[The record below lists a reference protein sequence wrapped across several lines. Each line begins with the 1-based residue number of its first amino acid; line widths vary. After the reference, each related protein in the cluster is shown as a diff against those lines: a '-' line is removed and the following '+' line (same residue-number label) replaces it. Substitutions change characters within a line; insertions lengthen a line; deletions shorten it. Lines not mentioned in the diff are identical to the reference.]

1 MYLEEAALGTYGLTI
16 PLSGIPLHKQR
27 ETIEE
32 LADLGYT
39 DVWSAESGGS
49 DAFTPLA
56 LASTWG
62 PTLRL
67 GTAIVPA
74 FTRGAPTIAQSAAA
88 LADAAPGR
96 FLLGIGTS
104 SDVIVQRWNGIP
116 FVKPYERVRDVVRF
130 LRVALTGQKITE
142 TYETFDCNGFR
153 LLLVP
158 EVQPKLLIAALR
170 PGMLKLAGREAD
182 GAIINWLGADDVSK
196 VVPYVHQGGPD
207 KEIVARIFVCPT
219 PDASLARIVA
229 RTAIAGYMTVPV
241 YRAFHE
247 WLGRSELLGPMW
259 KFWAEGDRKSATAS
273 VPEEVTD
280 ALVIH
285 GTPEAIR
292 AHIQRYFDNGV
303 TTAAIAMLP
312 VPGESPADALA
323 HVRELA
329 PKA

>member
-1 MYLEEAALGTYGLTI
+1 VGTYGLTI
-16 PLSGIPLHKQR
+16 PLSGVPLHKQR

-39 DVWSAESGGS
+39 DVWSAEVAGS

-67 GTAIVPA
+67 GTAIVPVY
-74 FTRGAPTIAQSAAA
+74 TRGAPTIAQSAAA

-116 FVKPYERVRDVVRF
+116 FVKPYQRVRDVVRF
-130 LRVALTGQKITE
+130 LRVALTGQKVTE

-153 LLLVP
+153 LALVP
-158 EVQPKLLIAALR
+158 EVQPKLVIAALR

-182 GAIINWLGADDVSK
+182 GAIINWLAADDVRT

-219 PDASLARIVA
+219 DDPEKARLVA

-259 KFWAEGDRKSATAS
+259 KFWAEGDRKSAAAS
-273 VPEEVTD
+273 VPDEVAD

-285 GTPEAIR
+285 GAPEAIR
-292 AHIQRYFDNGV
+292 AQIQRYVDNGV
-303 TTAAIAMLP
+303 TTTAINLLP
-312 VPGESPADALA
+312 VPGESPIDALA

-329 PKA
+329 PGR

>member
-1 MYLEEAALGTYGLTI
+1 VGTYGLTI
-16 PLSGIPLHKQR
+16 PLSGMPLHRQR

-130 LRVALTGQKITE
+130 LRVALTGQKVTE

-182 GAIINWLGADDVSK
+182 GAIINWLSADDVRT

-329 PKA
+329 PNA